1 MSSSN
6 IFEDDEIEAAFAAGA
21 MPPEWR
27 RRLVAS
33 GQLDERGVDKI
44 AADIAAAG
52 TTSRPSSGFAW
63 SKGAMAFAAF
73 DVVVGAL
80 LLCLGVAG
88 ILSAGEHHHGDGK
101 NAVVGGLL
109 VLAMTA
115 VVARVCEYERRR
127 GKMRRLQARIV
138 LERSLLPPV

>member
-1 MSSSN
+1 MSSSSN
-6 IFEDDEIEAAFAAGA
+6 IFEDEIEAAFAAGA

-27 RRLVAS
+27 RRLVAC
-33 GQLDERGVDKI
+33 KI
-44 AADIAAAG
+44 AADIAAG
-52 TTSRPSSGFAW
+52 TTRPGSEFVW

-88 ILSAGEHHHGDGK
+88 ILAGEHHHGDGK

-115 VVARVCEYERRR
+115 VVAMVCEYERRR